1 MNDSYINTTCLFEL
15 AAVYEDLNELS
26 NENGTFV
33 ICELAKRRAI

>member
-1 MNDSYINTTCLFEL
+1 MIHILILRLFEL